1 MAQGN
6 IHIGL
11 TAEDLR
17 ARLHILTALL
27 IVFGLT
33 ALYSISD
40 NPLSI
45 ESSFMRQF
53 IFMILS
59 FIVYLILRRVSLKA
73 FHDNSTMIFLFTIGL
88 CLVPFFLPRVE
99 YTYRWI
105 DLGFMTIQPSEYL
118 KIGVIIAIAKYLS
131 NHQLEM
137 KTKSIVV
144 IPGLLTLFG
153 AAIVLRQPDLGT
165 AAIVC
170 APLIPMLLWAGV
182 NGFVLFLIIAPIITI
197 IAASNSIAFS
207 IWAVIMLLCFLLAR
221 PGVVP
226 GSILYFS
233 NIFAGL
239 LTPFAWNILTEYQKQ
254 RVLTFLN
261 PDLDPMGSAYHI
273 IQSVTAIGSGGFFG
287 KGFEQGS
294 QTQLK
299 FLPVQESD
307 FILSVIAEEF
317 GFLGIMI
324 VMAVFFLF
332 IKTLLDI
339 AFKCSDYFSS
349 IVIIGL
355 ASIFLSHL
363 FVNSAMTVGLIPV
376 KGLPLPFVSAGGSF
390 LLSCFIMLALITN
403 LSENS

>member
-1 MAQGN
+1 MNQSN
-6 IHIGL
+6 VYIGL
-11 TAEDLR
+11 ASEDLR
-17 ARLHILTALL
+17 VRLHILTMLL

-45 ESSFMRQF
+45 ESSFMRQSL
-53 IFMILS
+53 FMIFS
-59 FIVYLILRRVSLKA
+59 FTIYLFVSRIPLKMI
-73 FHDNSTMIFLFTIGL
+73 HDNSTIIFLFTIGL
-88 CLVPFFLPRVE
+88 CFIPFFLPKVE

-221 PGVVP
+221 PGVVT
-226 GSILYFS
+226 GFILYFV

-239 LTPFAWNILTEYQKQ
+239 LTPFAWNFLTDYQ
-254 RVLTFLN
+254 
-261 PDLDPMGSAYHI
+261 
-273 IQSVTAIGSGGFFG
+273 
-287 KGFEQGS
+287 
-294 QTQLK
+294 
-299 FLPVQESD
+299 
-307 FILSVIAEEF
+307 
-317 GFLGIMI
+317 
-324 VMAVFFLF
+324 
-332 IKTLLDI
+332 
-339 AFKCSDYFSS
+339 
-349 IVIIGL
+349 
-355 ASIFLSHL
+355 
-363 FVNSAMTVGLIPV
+363 
-376 KGLPLPFVSAGGSF
+376 
-390 LLSCFIMLALITN
+390 
-403 LSENS
+403 